1 MNEFYIDKLIEKIFN
16 DFPELSSIDVKQK
29 NYFFEKLN
37 ERFDYK
43 KENKSLSVK
52 QIINDYVNN
61 KVKTEYKDATE
72 IVLFYFHNYLQK
84 QNCNLLEI
92 NEEIVQNFIKEEYES
107 GKKQGSIRVRFSRIN
122 QFYKYLENE
131 KFILQ
136 NNNPFNKIKLAEINI
151 NQITKAIMPT
161 EDEIIKILNNLSLE
175 EKTFLAI
182 VATKGYNTKEFYE
195 LSFNSTLLETKET
208 KGRITV
214 TYCWINDDLWNYE
227 SNRDKEIIYSNDCF
241 DNKKNFYEYIS
252 TPEWYN
258 EILTDFWNEYIVDN
272 KFESDGYE
280 ILYSE
285 LYYLNHHIDLGVYEK
300 KINETIKK
308 LYKEKELNYLYKIK
322 DFRLYAIKNIYKNT
336 KNIRLIQKLLNHST
350 SNTTRRFLQNAG
362 IEL

>member
-1 MNEFYIDKLIEKIFN
+1 MNKEYFDKLIEKIFN

-43 KENKSLSVK
+43 KENKSLSVDE
-52 QIINDYVNN
+52 IIKKYVKN
-61 KVKTEYKDATE
+61 KVKTEYQKPTE
-72 IVLFYFHNYLQK
+72 IVLLYFNNYLQK

-92 NEEIVQNFIKEEYES
+92 NEEIVQKFIKEEYES

-122 QFYKYLENE
+122 QFYKYLESE
-131 KFILQ
+131 KYILQ
-136 NNNPFNKIKLAEINI
+136 NQNPFNKIKLAEINN

-208 KGRITV
+208 KGKITV

-241 DNKKNFYEYIS
+241 DKNKNFYEYIS

-258 EILTDFWNEYIVDN
+258 EILTDFWNEYIGDN
-272 KFESDGYE
+272 KFKSDGYE

-308 LYKEKELNYLYKIK
+308 MYKEKELNYLYKIK

>member
-1 MNEFYIDKLIEKIFN
+1 MNEIYIDKLIEKIFN

-37 ERFDYK
+37 ERFDYR
-43 KENKSLSVK
+43 KENKSLSVDE
-52 QIINDYVNN
+52 IIKNYVDD
-61 KVKTEYKDATE
+61 KVKTEYKDATK
-72 IVLFYFHNYLQK
+72 IVLCDFIKFLQEEK
-84 QNCNLLEI
+84 INFLEI
-92 NEEIVQNFIKEEYES
+92 KQESISKFIQKEYES

-122 QFYKYLENE
+122 QFYKYLESE
-131 KFILQ
+131 KYILQ
-136 NNNPFNKIKLAEINI
+136 NQNPFNKIKLAEINN

-208 KGRITV
+208 KGKITV

-227 SNRDKEIIYSNDCF
+227 SNRDKEIIYSNDGF
-241 DNKKNFYEYIS
+241 ANNKNFYEYIS

-258 EILTDFWNEYIVDN
+258 EILTDFWNEYIGDN
-272 KFESDGYE
+272 IFEGDGYE
-280 ILYSE
+280 IHYAE
-285 LYYLNHHIDLGVYEK
+285 FYYINHHIDLGVYEK

-308 LYKEKELNYLYKIK
+308 MYKEKELNYLYKIK

-336 KNIRLIQKLLNHST
+336 KNIRLIQKLLNHTT